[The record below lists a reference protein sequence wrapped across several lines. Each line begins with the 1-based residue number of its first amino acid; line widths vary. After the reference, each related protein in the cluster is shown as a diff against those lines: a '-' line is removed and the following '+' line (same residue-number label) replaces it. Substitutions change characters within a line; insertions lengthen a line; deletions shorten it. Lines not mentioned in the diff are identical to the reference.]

1 MRSCGIQV
9 EFCRISGIFT
19 LENHFLIATAHIQGF
34 LEFKGV
40 VLSVNGNDAFS
51 AHVDY
56 AHFPAV
62 KEVGSLQRVDGF
74 QYQGPGCRNGAAED
88 EAVIQRV
95 SEVDFIGHHYLGHH
109 ETGSEGLGVV
119 MLDIVGMAGG
129 LDGILGLCA
138 AFSDTVRQS
147 VSIMRY
153 LEENGFPVPKTILTK
168 SREAI
173 FESEADG
180 EKSLIVLMEFID
192 GEEPELE
199 TCAAEVGDLVGEFHK
214 LMDNYPA
221 ELVVHGK
228 EFFID
233 RYLEFLRKKN
243 YPCVAEY
250 EELGERLWDKVKD
263 LPQGKCH
270 GDLHRGNL
278 LQSTDGKIY
287 LVDFDTAAQAPLMFD
302 IMVMCDMT
310 NYFNLQQED
319 IKLTKEVYQ
328 KFLSGYLSHH
338 TLSREEILTF
348 PYWVAIRHFQL
359 QATILEIHGA
369 DCIDEGFIDG
379 QLYWLNKW
387 MLQVS

>member
-1 MRSCGIQV
+1 MDEKALQNIL
-9 EFCRISGIFT
+9 T
-19 LENHFLIATAHIQGF
+19 LNYGMESPS
-34 LEFKGV
+34 LEFLREGGTRTYIVKGKSKY
-40 VLSVNGNDAFS
+40 LL
-51 AHVDY
+51 
-56 AHFPAV
+56 
-62 KEVGSLQRVDGF
+62 K
-74 QYQGPGCRNGAAED
+74 
-88 EAVIQRV
+88 VI
-95 SEVDFIGHHYLGHH
+95 G
-109 ETGSEGLGVV
+109 
-119 MLDIVGMAGG
+119 
-129 LDGILGLCA
+129 A

-168 SREAI
+168 SGEAI

-192 GEEPELE
+192 GEEPKLE